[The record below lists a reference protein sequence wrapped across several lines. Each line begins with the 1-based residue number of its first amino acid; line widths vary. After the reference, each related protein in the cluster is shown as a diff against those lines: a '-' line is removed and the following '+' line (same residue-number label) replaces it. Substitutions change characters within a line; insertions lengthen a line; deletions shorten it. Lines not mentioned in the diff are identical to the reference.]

1 MAGVWKNRTPAA
13 GRTYHLP
20 MNLTPKPNG
29 SPARTNGSVIKGST
43 LAVWRYLLGVA
54 NRTDPPTKRF
64 QVSRR
69 EIQEGARIGSL
80 NTVDSALEDLE
91 AYNFLSR
98 YPSPG
103 DNEGQV
109 YELFTLED
117 NPIPNLNRW
126 HIVETFRTV
135 AESLAA
141 DDRAMTL
148 QQIVKWSKLTYQAR
162 RLMDGLR

>member
-1 MAGVWKNRTPAA
+1 
-13 GRTYHLP
+13 

-29 SPARTNGSVIKGST
+29 SPARANGSVIKGSA

-54 NRTDPPTKRF
+54 NRTDPPTRRF

-69 EIQEGARIGSL
+69 EIQEGAHIGSL
-80 NTVDSALEDLE
+80 NTVDSALEELE
-91 AYNFLSR
+91 SYGFLCR

-103 DNEGQV
+103 DNDGQV
-109 YELFTLED
+109 YDLLTLEEC
-117 NPIPNLNRW
+117 PIPNLNRW
-126 HIVETFRTV
+126 HIVETFRKV

-148 QQIVKWSKLTYQAR
+148 QQIAKWSRLTYQAR
-162 RLMDGLR
+162 RLLGGKQ

>member
-1 MAGVWKNRTPAA
+1 
-13 GRTYHLP
+13 

-29 SPARTNGSVIKGST
+29 SPARANGSVIKGSS

-54 NRTDPPTKRF
+54 NRTDPPTRRF

-80 NTVDSALEDLE
+80 NTIDSALEKLE
-91 AYNFLSR
+91 SYGFLSR

-103 DNEGQV
+103 DNDGQV
-109 YELFTLED
+109 YELLTLEGC
-117 NPIPNLNRW
+117 PIPSLNRW
-126 HIVETFRTV
+126 QIVETLRKV
-135 AESLAA
+135 AENLAA

-148 QQIVKWSKLTYQAR
+148 QQIAKWSRLTYQAR
-162 RLMDGLR
+162 RLLGGQQ

>member
-1 MAGVWKNRTPAA
+1 
-13 GRTYHLP
+13 

-29 SPARTNGSVIKGST
+29 SPARANGSVIKGSA
-43 LAVWRYLLGVA
+43 LAVWTYLLGVA
-54 NRTDPPTKRF
+54 NRTDPPTRRF

-91 AYNFLSR
+91 SYNFLCR

-109 YELFTLED
+109 YELLTLEEH
-117 NPIPNLNRW
+117 PIPQLNRW
-126 HIVETFRTV
+126 QIVETFRRV
-135 AESLAA
+135 AEGLAA
-141 DDRAMTL
+141 DEKAMTL

>member
-1 MAGVWKNRTPAA
+1 MPAS
-13 GRTYHLP
+13 GRTCHLP

-29 SPARTNGSVIKGST
+29 SPARANGSVIKGST
-43 LAVWRYLLGVA
+43 LSVWRYLLGVA

-64 QVSRR
+64 QVSRK
-69 EIQEGARIGSL
+69 EIQEGARLGSL
-80 NTVDSALEDLE
+80 NTVDNALEELE

-109 YELFTLED
+109 YELLTLEEQ
-117 NPIPNLNRW
+117 PIPNLNRW
-126 HIVETFRTV
+126 HIVDTLRRV
-135 AESLAA
+135 AENLAA

-148 QQIVKWSKLTYQAR
+148 QQIVKWSKVTYQAR
-162 RLMDGLR
+162 RLMDSLR

>member
-1 MAGVWKNRTPAA
+1 
-13 GRTYHLP
+13 
-20 MNLTPKPNG
+20 MNLTPKPNS
-29 SPARTNGSVIKGST
+29 SPARVEGSIIKGSS
-43 LAVWRYLLGVA
+43 LAVWRYLLAVA

-69 EIQEGARIGSL
+69 EIQEGTRIGSL
-80 NTVDSALEDLE
+80 NTVDNALEELE

-109 YELFTLED
+109 YELLTLEER
-117 NPIPNLNRW
+117 PIPNLNRW
-126 HIVETFRTV
+126 HIVETFRRV

-141 DDRAMTL
+141 DDKAMTP
-148 QQIVKWSKLTYQAR
+148 QQIVKWSKVTYQAR
-162 RLMDGLR
+162 RLMDSLR

>member
-1 MAGVWKNRTPAA
+1 
-13 GRTYHLP
+13 
-20 MNLTPKPNG
+20 MNLTPKPNSG
-29 SPARTNGSVIKGST
+29 PARVEGSIIKGSSI
-43 LAVWRYLLGVA
+43 AVWRYLLAVA

-91 AYNFLSR
+91 SYGFLCR

-103 DNEGQV
+103 DNDGQV
-109 YELFTLED
+109 YELLTLEEC
-117 NPIPNLNRW
+117 PIPSLNRW
-126 HIVETFRTV
+126 HVVETFRKV

-148 QQIVKWSKLTYQAR
+148 QQIIKWSKLTYQAR
-162 RLMDGLR
+162 RLLDGLR